1 MIMGKILPLN
11 IGKNVFCKRPRL
23 PWPLLNGDWVSLTMS
38 NSRIWA
44 TIAWH
49 KYWLATYLEYWQKNL
64 GHEDSKAP
72 TPTAA
77 IDREWIS
84 CWLFHKWLYHRGMK
98 YSAFH
103 YCQGMNHLTCHPLI
117 IIREVLI
124 STVSILIARPV
135 GMDLERITLHCLESD
150 V

>member
-1 MIMGKILPLN
+1 MGRGGGGEGQGRGEFMGGEQLVVNQIVVCLATALLAGQPKQWAMNGWTVARRSCLVKQYQLAHHIIKLFHLTELMIMGKILPLN

-64 GHEDSKAP
+64 G
-72 TPTAA
+72 
-77 IDREWIS
+77 
-84 CWLFHKWLYHRGMK
+84 
-98 YSAFH
+98 YSH
-103 YCQGMNHLTCHPLI
+103 SGHW
-117 IIREVLI
+117 
-124 STVSILIARPV
+124 
-135 GMDLERITLHCLESD
+135 
-150 V
+150 